1 MEQLDTVEL
10 MERVCDMLTVE
21 EILEIC
27 QLDKWELVSEVLA
40 EDVIRLCDEFTEAMD
55 AVALE
60 R

>member
-1 MEQLDTVEL
+1 MEPLETIEL
-10 MERVCDMLTVE
+10 MEMVCDMLTVE

-27 QLDKWELVSEVLA
+27 QVDKWELVSEILA
-40 EDVIRLCDEFTEAMD
+40 DDIVRLYEDFTEAMD